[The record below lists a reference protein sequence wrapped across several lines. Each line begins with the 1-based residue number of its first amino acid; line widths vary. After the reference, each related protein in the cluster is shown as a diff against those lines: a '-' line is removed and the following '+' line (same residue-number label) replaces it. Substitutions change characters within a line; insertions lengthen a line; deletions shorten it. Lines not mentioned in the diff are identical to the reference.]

1 VMTLEQAVAQSRDRV
16 IFSIG
21 YGRTPHGRLLSD
33 FGALALPGGER
44 LLAVGMTRARR
55 SMEIVSCFRPGDID
69 ESRLSDGM
77 RALAEVLSE
86 TEKPHTRV
94 DSTETPEPMLVDLA
108 KRLERRG
115 LRVSLNH
122 AGEIALAASY
132 QGRAVAVETDAV
144 LARGSL
150 RKSLRLRPEMLRR
163 LGWHYIR
170 IHAFE
175 LFADPEA
182 VATRIAALIGIEPTE
197 DDFNTGPIEV
207 VAAAV
212 ATTAVVEEDVVE
224 EIVSVDVTETVVVEE
239 IDGDIVVEDIIEES
253 ITVTE
258 VVSDAPRTVEPDA
271 VTEPINLPEQD

>member
-1 VMTLEQAVAQSRDRV
+1 
-16 IFSIG
+16 
-21 YGRTPHGRLLSD
+21 
-33 FGALALPGGER
+33 
-44 LLAVGMTRARR
+44 
-55 SMEIVSCFRPGDID
+55 
-69 ESRLSDGM
+69 M

-86 TEKPHTRV
+86 TRV
-94 DSTETPEPMLVDLA
+94 DSTETPEPMLVDLS

-150 RKSLRLRPEMLRR
+150 RESLRLRPEMLRR

-207 VAAAV
+207 IAAAV
-212 ATTAVVEEDVVE
+212 STTAVVEEDVVE

-258 VVSDAPRTVEPDA
+258 VVSDAPRAVEPDA

>member
-1 VMTLEQAVAQSRDRV
+1 
-16 IFSIG
+16 
-21 YGRTPHGRLLSD
+21 
-33 FGALALPGGER
+33 
-44 LLAVGMTRARR
+44 
-55 SMEIVSCFRPGDID
+55 MEIVSCFRPGDID

-86 TEKPHTRV
+86 TEKPHTRPEN
-94 DSTETPEPMLVDLA
+94 TEAPEPMLVDLA

-150 RKSLRLRPEMLRR
+150 RESLRLRPDMLRR

-175 LFADPEA
+175 LFADPEG
-182 VATRIAALIGIEPTE
+182 VATRIAALIGIEPQE
-197 DDFNTGPIEV
+197 DDILTGPIEIPVAVAAV
-207 VAAAV
+207 VAEEE
-212 ATTAVVEEDVVE
+212 VVQEV
-224 EIVSVDVTETVVVEE
+224 VSVEITETVFAEEVE
-239 IDGDIVVEDIIEES
+239 GDIVFEDVIEES
-253 ITVTE
+253 ITITQ
-258 VVSDAPRTVEPDA
+258 VVEEAPRGLEPDA
-271 VTEPINLPEQD
+271 VTEPINLPEN

>member
-1 VMTLEQAVAQSRDRV
+1 
-16 IFSIG
+16 
-21 YGRTPHGRLLSD
+21 
-33 FGALALPGGER
+33 
-44 LLAVGMTRARR
+44 MTRARR

-86 TEKPHTRV
+86 TEKPHTRAENT
-94 DSTETPEPMLVDLA
+94 DAPEPMLVDLA

-122 AGEIALAASY
+122 AGEIALAASF

-150 RKSLRLRPEMLRR
+150 RESLRLRPEMLRR

-182 VATRIAALIGIEPTE
+182 VATRIAALIGIEPQE
-197 DDFNTGPIEV
+197 DDIQTGPIEIPV
-207 VAAAV
+207 AAV
-212 ATTAVVEEDVVE
+212 AATVIVDEVIDNEIVEEV
-224 EIVSVDVTETVVVEE
+224 VSVEVTETLVIEE
-239 IDGDIVVEDIIEES
+239 VDGDLVVEDLFEETV
-253 ITVTE
+253 TVTE
-258 VVSDAPRTVEPDA
+258 VIAEAPRSSEPDA
-271 VTEPINLPEQD
+271 VTEPIDLPEQ

>member
-1 VMTLEQAVAQSRDRV
+1 
-16 IFSIG
+16 
-21 YGRTPHGRLLSD
+21 
-33 FGALALPGGER
+33 
-44 LLAVGMTRARR
+44 MTRARR

-86 TEKPHTRV
+86 TEKPHTR
-94 DSTETPEPMLVDLA
+94 SENTETPEPMLVDIA

-150 RKSLRLRPEMLRR
+150 RESLRLRPEMLRR

-182 VATRIAALIGIEPTE
+182 VATRIAALIGIEPVEE
-197 DDFNTGPIEV
+197 DFQTGPIEIP
-207 VAAAV
+207 VAAAT
-212 ATTAVVEEDVVE
+212 ATMVIEEVVDD
-224 EIVSVDVTETVVVEE
+224 EIIDEVVSVEVTETLVIDDV
-239 IDGDIVVEDIIEES
+239 DGDIVVDDIFEEVV
-253 ITVTE
+253 TVTE
-258 VVSDAPRTVEPDA
+258 VVSDAPRGIEPDA
-271 VTEPINLPEQD
+271 VTEPIDLPEQ

>member
-1 VMTLEQAVAQSRDRV
+1 
-16 IFSIG
+16 
-21 YGRTPHGRLLSD
+21 
-33 FGALALPGGER
+33 
-44 LLAVGMTRARR
+44 
-55 SMEIVSCFRPGDID
+55 MEIVSCFRPGDID

-86 TEKPHTRV
+86 TEKPHTRPENT
-94 DSTETPEPMLVDLA
+94 DAPEPMLVDLA

-150 RKSLRLRPEMLRR
+150 RESLRLRPEMLRR

-182 VATRIAALIGIEPTE
+182 VATRIAALIGIEPQE
-197 DDFNTGPIEV
+197 DDIQTGPIEIP
-207 VAAAV
+207 VAAAS
-212 ATTAVVEEDVVE
+212 A
-224 EIVSVDVTETVVVEE
+224 TVVVEE
-239 IDGDIVVEDIIEES
+239 VIEEVIDNEVVEEVVTA
-253 ITVTE
+253 TVTE
-258 VVSDAPRTVEPDA
+258 TLVIEEVDGNIIVEDLFEETVTVTEAVAEAPRSIEPDA
-271 VTEPINLPEQD
+271 VTEPIDLPEQ